1 MKCKLSE
8 IIDIIGGGTPKTTK
22 EEYWNG
28 TIPWLSVKDFNNDQ
42 RYVYVTEKS
51 ITELGLVNSSTKLL
65 KKDDIIISAR
75 GTVGELAMIPFPMA
89 FNQSC
94 YGLRAKKSLVKPSFL
109 FYLIKYH
116 IESLKKNTHGSVFDT
131 ITRDTFSGIEVD
143 IPSLFYQKKIA
154 SVLSAFD
161 DKIECNNKINE
172 NLQQQAQAVYHEW
185 FDDVGVTMENG
196 ILSDICAYSKEKVDV
211 TELNVNTYF
220 STENMLSDKAG
231 AITAS
236 KLPSTLQTTACHRG
250 DTLISNIRPYFKK
263 IVYCYEK
270 CGCSSDVLCFV
281 PIHPEYSAYLYSI
294 LYDDRFF
301 NFMVA
306 GSKGTK
312 MPRGDKKQIMTFPV
326 KIPTDFELERFN
338 SLAIPILEQI
348 QNNREENKRLSLLRD
363 TLLPK
368 LMNGEVS
375 L

>member
-1 MKCKLSE
+1 MKCETFRFDEVTINFDKMRVPLSGKQRSKRQGCYRYYGAQG
-8 IIDIIGGGTPKTTK
+8 IIDFVDDYIFDGTYLLIAEDGENLKSK
-22 EEYWNG
+22 KQN
-28 TIPWLSVKDFNNDQ
+28 IAQVVKGKFWVNNHAHIVQ
-42 RYVYVTEKS
+42 TNEQC
-51 ITELGLVNSSTKLL
+51 N
-65 KKDDIIISAR
+65 
-75 GTVGELAMIPFPMA
+75 
-89 FNQSC
+89 
-94 YGLRAKKSLVKPSFL
+94 L
-109 FYLIKYH
+109 FYLCYLINNMDLSGYITGSAQPKLSQTNLNAVIFQLPS
-116 IESLKKNTHGSVFDT
+116 IEKQN
-131 ITRDTFSGIEVD
+131 
-143 IPSLFYQKKIA
+143 KIV

-185 FDDVGVTMENG
+185 FDDVGDTTENG
-196 ILSDICAYSKEKVDV
+196 ILSDICAYSIEKVDV

-231 AITAS
+231 AIAAS

-281 PIHPEYSAYLYSI
+281 PIHPEYSAYLYST

-326 KIPTDFELERFN
+326 KIPTDSELERFN